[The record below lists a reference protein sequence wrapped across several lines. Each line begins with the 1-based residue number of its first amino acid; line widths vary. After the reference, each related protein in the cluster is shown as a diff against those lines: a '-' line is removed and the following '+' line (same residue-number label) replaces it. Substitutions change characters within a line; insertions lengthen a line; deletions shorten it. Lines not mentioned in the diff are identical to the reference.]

1 MLDRRW
7 QRRVSQRGA
16 HLPPLSAHECAH
28 DLRVP
33 GYTCPAMS
41 SASSGNR
48 NPQRAVPRGRRGRR
62 RRHAVLLAAA
72 GVIVAIVLAWT
83 AIGARGAAT
92 HHRDATAQRTAGV
105 AARAA
110 QNPRAVIAPSTTVVI
125 ADVGDTMMGSPP
137 WGLPPAG
144 GRYLLSAVT
153 KDLVGNVV
161 TGNLEGT
168 LTGYT
173 GTSKCGAPT
182 TTTCFAFR
190 SPPGYAANLR
200 RAGFTVVNGANNH
213 SHDFGAAG
221 QANTAAALR
230 HVGILYTGPPGTIA
244 IEHVGSTKVAILG
257 FAPYSWANNSL
268 NLAGVAALVRK
279 AAHEANLVIVH
290 VHAGAEGIG
299 AQHVRTGSEYYLGEN
314 RGNVLAFAHTAIDA
328 GADLVV
334 GSGPH
339 VLRGM
344 QFWHGHLIAYSMGNF
359 VGYKAFGLGG
369 VLSQS
374 AVLQVTLKANG
385 QFVSGRLRPIHLSS
399 LGVPSAGGS
408 GIPDVRALSRE
419 DFGATAARIA
429 ASGMISPPPGQ

>member
-1 MLDRRW
+1 
-7 QRRVSQRGA
+7 V
-16 HLPPLSAHECAH
+16 
-28 DLRVP
+28 
-33 GYTCPAMS
+33 
-41 SASSGNR
+41 
-48 NPQRAVPRGRRGRR
+48 RR
-62 RRHAVLLAAA
+62 RRQGALLVAV
-72 GVIVAIVLAWT
+72 GVVVAIVLAWT
-83 AIGARGAAT
+83 AFAAQGGGSEPAGATT
-92 HHRDATAQRTAGV
+92 HPTAG
-105 AARAA
+105 ALASST
-110 QNPRAVIAPSTTVVI
+110 QTPPKPIAPPATVSI

-144 GRYLLSAVT
+144 GKYLFSAVK

-182 TTTCFAFR
+182 PTCYAFR
-190 SPPGYAANLR
+190 SPPGYAANLKH
-200 RAGFTVVNGANNH
+200 AGFTVMNGANNH

-221 QANTAAALR
+221 QANTAAALK

-244 IEHVGSTKVAILG
+244 IQHVGAIKVAILG

-279 AAHEANLVIVH
+279 AAHEANIVIVH
-290 VHAGAEGIG
+290 VHAGAEGVG
-299 AQHVRTGSEYYLGEN
+299 AQHVRPGNEYYLGEN
-314 RGNVLAFAHTAIDA
+314 RGNVLAFAHTAIGA

-359 VGYKAFGLGG
+359 VGYRAFGLGG

-374 AVLQVTLKANG
+374 AVLQVTLAANG
-385 QFVSGRLRPIHLSS
+385 RFVSGRLRPIQLSAI
-399 LGVPSAGGS
+399 GVPSPGGY
-408 GIPDVRALSRE
+408 GIADMRVLSRQ
-419 DFGATAARIA
+419 DFGATAARIS
-429 ASGMISPPPGQ
+429 ASGIITPPPGQ